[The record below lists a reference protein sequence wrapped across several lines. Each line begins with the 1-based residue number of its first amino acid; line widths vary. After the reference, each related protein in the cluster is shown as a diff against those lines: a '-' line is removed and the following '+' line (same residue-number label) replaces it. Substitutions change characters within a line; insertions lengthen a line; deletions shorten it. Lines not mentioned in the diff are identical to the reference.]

1 MRIVGPSGPRA
12 ATSSPAARRTGSG
25 TFTLP
30 QEETQAPAAGSA
42 VRGFSGI
49 DALIALQG
57 IDSPEERRRRGVRRG
72 RSALDVLDEL
82 KIALLSGSFD
92 PAAVGRLRAAAAEL
106 KDLSG
111 DPGLDAVL
119 AQIELRVEV
128 ELAKIARPGAGV
140 VA

>member
-12 ATSSPAARRTGSG
+12 ASSSQATRRTGSG

-30 QEETQAPAAGSA
+30 QEETQAPAQAAA
-42 VRGFSGI
+42 VRSLAGI

-57 IDSPEERRRRGVRRG
+57 IDAPDERRRRGVARG
-72 RSALDVLDEL
+72 KTALDVLDNL

-92 PAAVGRLRAAAAEL
+92 ETSIGRLKAAAAAL
-106 KDLSG
+106 KEVTG

-119 AQIELRVEV
+119 AQIELRVAV
-128 ELAKIARPGAGV
+128 ELAKFGASEP
-140 VA
+140 